1 MNLNRRIDALEKVT
15 TSESRGLHV
24 VTVKDGETPEEA
36 ATRYCLENN
45 FEEGEFINGE
55 LGKII
60 QIVYV

>member
-15 TSESRGLHV
+15 TSEPRTLYV
-24 VTVKDGETPEEA
+24 VTAKDDETPGEA
-36 ATRYCLENN
+36 SIHYCLENN
-45 FEEGEFINGE
+45 LDQGKFINGE

>member
-15 TSESRGLHV
+15 YSEPRVLHV
-24 VTVKDGETPEEA
+24 VTLEDDKTPEE
-36 ATRYCLENN
+36 ATRYCLANN
-45 FEEGEFINGE
+45 LEEGKFINGE